1 MNQRSRF
8 LEQMR
13 NQLEDM
19 DKEHTEKEAKKEEEE
34 ERESIKED

>member
-34 ERESIKED
+34 RESTKED